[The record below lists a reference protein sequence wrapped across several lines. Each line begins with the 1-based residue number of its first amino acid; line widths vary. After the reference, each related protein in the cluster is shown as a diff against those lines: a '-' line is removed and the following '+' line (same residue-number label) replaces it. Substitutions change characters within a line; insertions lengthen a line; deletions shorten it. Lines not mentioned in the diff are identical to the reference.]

1 MLRAQGPPSGASLLN
16 SGRFSP
22 LPNPR
27 RAVCDDCFSKRREEN
42 AAALGESGSA
52 ALARMRAEGRDPMDR
67 PEARRKVGAA
77 NARRKREAAEWERTH
92 EKPDPEVFT
101 REILPALAN
110 ATLTQ
115 MERATGLSKRSCSRI
130 KHGWVPHPMHWE
142 VLRRLSGATT

>member
-1 MLRAQGPPSGASLLN
+1 M
-16 SGRFSP
+16 
-22 LPNPR
+22 
-27 RAVCDDCFSKRREEN
+27 CDDCLSERREEN
-42 AAALGESGSA
+42 AAALAESGPA

-101 REILPALAN
+101 REILPLLEN
-110 ATLTQ
+110 VPLTQ

-130 KHGWVPHPMHWE
+130 KHGLAPHPMHWAN
-142 VLRRLSGATT
+142 LRHAALGDDSD

>member
-1 MLRAQGPPSGASLLN
+1 M
-16 SGRFSP
+16 
-22 LPNPR
+22 
-27 RAVCDDCFSKRREEN
+27 CDDCFSKRREEN